1 MVMAEILWDKKVG
14 AYDRI
19 GSDYL
24 TPEPYAHDIKIRLE
38 IEVYSIMYD
47 WGNMDNE
54 KIMEFSEPY
63 YIGNLEG
70 QVTSANFT
78 IDSTSDM
85 RNSGSF
91 SIILDEDSKFI
102 VHADDAIFWQHV
114 WFKVIKKY
122 DYINDI
128 DMYPMYNW
136 GDHIGLWN
144 NNGLFASDPSQ
155 SVLGW
160 FVPNSGSYSYNTET
174 RELSLS
180 CTDMLSFYTDTRGG
194 HISDWWES
202 LSSPKF
208 LFYGTVDNNNAEF
221 IEDKK
226 DVAKYAGGVSI
237 EGAKNL
243 QMYNLVCNNYLASL
257 SNGSEKVSSEIDK
270 EKLSVVWEDA
280 YKKYANDH
288 KDEEIK
294 WNFVSSGSN
303 SNSETVSHLVTH
315 LVANY
320 GQLIPVPQVYV
331 NLQNDYEGLP
341 YDLEFNG
348 DTTLYD
354 MLKKIVDLYPRQ
366 YIYFDADRCLTLEQQ
381 ALAWNDLCSDN
392 DVRYRAREFSDLVLE
407 EQWTINTENIKNFT
421 VVWGRDECC
430 CGYYYM
436 TSFKAVCPKCG
447 KLHEFPTMR
456 VDGSDRNCIACG
468 TRLQR
473 LHGTNDTY
481 SVQQI
486 GTHKQVIY
494 DDNVLTEEEA
504 FNTAKWRTIEKCR
517 AAKTLTVTLMDRYLS
532 MYQRDDKGVGKRIEY
547 KSKLTGD
554 TDVYNVLKWS
564 NDFNNATVTLELE
577 PYYSCID
584 ENLKFTGDGSGKY
597 DCMILPL
604 PEFTYTI
611 DENGLLTMIIH
622 NGWHTAYSLFKVY
635 IAKTNLPVGAEE
647 VFWNMSTS
655 MTFIGETCEVYT
667 EETETEHQT
676 KIFRYQ
682 FKKSGRYLLT
692 CQAWNPNIMPSGC
705 TDMKVIEVNIDN
717 ANYISSDGKY
727 FVDED
732 NNVYVS

>member
-1 MVMAEILWDKKVG
+1 MAEILLDKKVG
-14 AYDRI
+14 AYDKI
-19 GSDYL
+19 DSNYL
-24 TPEPYAHDIKIRLE
+24 TPEPHAHDIIINLE
-38 IEVYSIMYD
+38 IEVYRIFYD

-54 KIMEFSEPY
+54 KIMEFSAPY
-63 YIGNLEG
+63 YIGNLKG

-78 IDSTSDM
+78 LDSTSDM
-85 RNSGSF
+85 RTSGSF

-155 SVLGW
+155 SVIGW
-160 FVPNSGSYSYNTET
+160 FVPNTGSYSYNAET
-174 RELSLS
+174 REFSIS

-194 HISDWWES
+194 HLSDWFES

-208 LFYGTVDNNNAEF
+208 LFYGTVDNNDAEF

-226 DVAKYAGGVSI
+226 DVAAYADGVLI

-243 QMYNLVCNNYLASL
+243 QMYNLACNNYLASL
-257 SNGSEKVSSEIDK
+257 SENKEILSSI
-270 EKLSVVWEDA
+270 WEDA
-280 YKKYANDH
+280 YKKYTNDH
-288 KDEEIK
+288 KDEDIK
-294 WNFVSSGSN
+294 WNFVSSGN
-303 SNSETVSHLVTH
+303 GSNSESVSNLLTH
-315 LVANY
+315 IIANY
-320 GQLIPVPQVYV
+320 GQLIPIPSVSVS
-331 NLQNDYEGLP
+331 LQNDYDALP
-341 YDLEFNG
+341 YDMEFNG

-366 YIYFDADRCLTLEQQ
+366 FIYFDVNRCLNLKQQ
-381 ALAWNDLCSDN
+381 ALAWNDWNSDN

-436 TSFKAVCPKCG
+436 TSYKAVCPNCG
-447 KLHEFPTMR
+447 KIHEFPNFYSGEG
-456 VDGSDRNCIACG
+456 DKYCISCGS
-468 TRLQR
+468 RLQR
-473 LHGTNDTY
+473 LHNTNEIY
-481 SVQQI
+481 SVQRI
-486 GTHKQVIY
+486 GTHKQVVY

-504 FNTAKWRTIEKCR
+504 FNTAKWKTIENCR
-517 AAKTLTVTLMDRYLS
+517 AAKTLTVTLVDRYLS
-532 MYQRDDKGVGKRIEY
+532 MYQRADKGVGKRIEY

-564 NDFNNATVTLELE
+564 NDFNNGTVTMELE
-577 PYYSCID
+577 PYYSCVD
-584 ENLKFTGDGSGKY
+584 ETLQFNGDNTGKY
-597 DCMILPL
+597 SCRTLPL
-604 PEFTYTI
+604 PTFTYTI
-611 DENGLLTMIIH
+611 DENGLLTMIIN
-622 NGWHTAYSLFKVY
+622 NGWQTAYSLFKVY
-635 IAKTNLPVGAEE
+635 ITPTNFPVDTTYE
-647 VFWNMSTS
+647 FWHMSADFR
-655 MTFIGETCEVYT
+655 FIGETCEVYE
-667 EETETEHQT
+667 EETETTCQT

-682 FKKSGRYLLT
+682 FKTSGRYLLT
-692 CQAWNPNIMPSGC
+692 CQAWNPNILPSGC
-705 TDMKVIEVNIDN
+705 SNLKVIEVNIN
-717 ANYISSDGKY
+717 NGKYVSSDGKY

-732 NNVYVS
+732 DKNYVS